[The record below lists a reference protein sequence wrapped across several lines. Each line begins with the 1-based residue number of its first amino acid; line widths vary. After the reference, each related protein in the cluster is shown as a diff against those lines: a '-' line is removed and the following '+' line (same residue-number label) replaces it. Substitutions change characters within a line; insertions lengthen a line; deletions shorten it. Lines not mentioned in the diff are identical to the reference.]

1 VRIKIPRDWVFDG
14 FIDDAEY
21 VATTPVLTSGPR
33 TGAKRQP
40 RRYRGAWIVVM
51 VVVAAWFVFVPF
63 PTNLILALVTLSV
76 GSFIL
81 GIRKL
86 RDQKR
91 NE

>member
-1 VRIKIPRDWVFDG
+1 
-14 FIDDAEY
+14 
-21 VATTPVLTSGPR
+21 
-33 TGAKRQP
+33 
-40 RRYRGAWIVVM
+40 M